1 MANTAEEIVQK
12 EIERKRRAVEA
23 QRRYRQRIKEGINKN
38 MTYQQ
43 YQADRAIYMKQYKE
57 NRQKAFEEAF
67 KKYDPSKIQKDNE
80 VQLEAPYKE
89 KRTRKQVDL
98 SIKKSMPAIKKQGT
112 KVKKT
117 VAKWRE
123 GLPSNA
129 TEDQIQA
136 AKKLSPSS
144 ITKNIKSI
152 SVIYRLVLKIPFEN
166 EVKTLITQI
175 LQGQN
180 LSADE
185 LRNLK
190 KLMPMLS
197 SVDSVIKLAN
207 QTQAYYKSEN
217 SVRTNLSA
225 FVNVLSRLGDKY
237 DKQYQELTSITSVQA
252 KNYSDERD
260 ENVVEEEDRGKIFNF
275 NPTAVKKVID
285 ERLTDTEDKALAACY
300 ALQAPRRLQ
309 DFQHMIITNEP
320 VSRCNDSAY
329 NYLVLVD
336 NIPSRFVYLK
346 YKTVSEFKKQDFEV
360 NADILPYLTDYLNDK
375 RFDFLPITSK
385 KYLFG
390 TPSNTR
396 KAALNNFSQTVSG
409 VFKKMYGEN
418 IGVRWIR
425 ASASTRINNRKD
437 ITLNLAQRKEY
448 ARRMAHSR
456 ATSEQYEKIIDKMLD
471 KREGETDE

>member
-1 MANTAEEIVQK
+1 MTNTAEQVVEK
-12 EIERKRRAVEA
+12 EIERKRKAVEA

-43 YQADRAIYMKQYKE
+43 YQEDRAIYMKQYKE

-67 KKYDPSKIQKDNE
+67 KKYDPSKIQKDNQ
-80 VQLEAPYKE
+80 VQVEAPYKE

-98 SIKKSMPAIKKQGT
+98 SIKKSMPAIKKQGA
-112 KVKKT
+112 KIKKT
-117 VAKWRE
+117 QAKWKS
-123 GLPSNA
+123 GLPANA
-129 TEDQIQA
+129 TPEQIQE

-144 ITKNIKSI
+144 ISKHIKTI
-152 SVIYRLVLKIPFEN
+152 SAIYRLVLKIPFEN

-185 LRNLK
+185 LRNVK
-190 KLMPMLS
+190 KLMPMIS
-197 SVDSVIKLAN
+197 TVDAVIKLAN
-207 QTQAYYKSEN
+207 QAQAYYKSEN

-225 FVNVLSRLGDKY
+225 IVNVLSRLPDSY

-260 ENVVEEEDRGKIFNF
+260 ENVVQEGEEGKIFNF
-275 NPTAVKKVID
+275 NPTAVKKIID

-309 DFQHMIITNEP
+309 DFQFMIITTEP
-320 VSRCNDSAY
+320 VSRCTDTAY
-329 NYLVLVD
+329 NYLVMVD
-336 NIPSRFVYLK
+336 NVPSRFVYLK
-346 YKTVSEFKKQDFEV
+346 FKTKDDFGKQDFEV

-390 TPSNTR
+390 TPKSTR
-396 KAALNNFSQTVSG
+396 KAPLNNFSQTVSG
-409 VFKKMYGEN
+409 VFKQMYGEN

-437 ITLNLAQRKEY
+437 IQLNLRERKEY

-456 ATSEQYEKIIDKMLD
+456 ATSEQYEKIINKMLD